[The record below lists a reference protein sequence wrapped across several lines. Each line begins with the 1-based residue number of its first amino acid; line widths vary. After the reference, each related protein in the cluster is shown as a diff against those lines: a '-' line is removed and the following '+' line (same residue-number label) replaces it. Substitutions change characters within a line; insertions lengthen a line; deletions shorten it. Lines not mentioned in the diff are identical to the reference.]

1 MQIDNVALR
10 GVATQSSLWSND
22 VAQLAIDGNRDA
34 NLADR
39 SCSSTS
45 EETNPWWRVDLLG
58 RYSVTA
64 VTVTNREDCCPT
76 RIDGA
81 EIHIGNSLDNN
92 GIDNPRCAVI
102 SNIPAGQTYTFQ
114 CNEMEGR
121 YVVLVIPGQAQYLTL
136 CEVEVYGYLVM
147 TQQVVRLKLAQKDQN
162 MNLTDVDLQVAIL
175 QQGGIGA
182 FCFTERQVAQS
193 AVIPAP
199 NNSDD
204 CFSLKGQFGKG

>member
-1 MQIDNVALR
+1 MCTLLFL
-10 GVATQSSLWSND
+10 ATQSSLWSND

-92 GIDNPRCAVI
+92 GIDNPRSVVT
-102 SNIPAGQTYTFQ
+102 GQTYTFQ

-136 CEVEVYGYLVM
+136 CEVEVYG
-147 TQQVVRLKLAQKDQN
+147 TASFSNNNQTRSELKD
-162 MNLTDVDLQVAIL
+162 LTVLL
-175 QQGGIGA
+175 Y
-182 FCFTERQVAQS
+182 T
-193 AVIPAP
+193 AP
-199 NNSDD
+199 EKIKRPQHL
-204 CFSLKGQFGKG
+204 FSFLSKKVKKRKVLS